1 MKCYMMI
8 GLPGSGKSWEA
19 KEIAERENAVIVSSD
34 AIRGELYGDESCQ
47 DNPRKVFE
55 IVEKR
60 VRKTLSSGRSVI
72 MDATNIS
79 GKRRAEWVSQM
90 KMYGAEMI
98 AVYLDTPISICI
110 ERQDFRQRKVPVDVI
125 RRMQRQF
132 QAPVKKEGWDEIITI
147 RTDEN
152 WG

>member
-1 MKCYMMI
+1 M
-8 GLPGSGKSWEA
+8 
-19 KEIAERENAVIVSSD
+19 
-34 AIRGELYGDESCQ
+34 YGDESCQ

-60 VRKTLSSGRSVI
+60 VRKALSSGQSVL

-79 GKRRAEWVSQM
+79 GKRRAEWVAQM
-90 KMYGAEMI
+90 KLYGAEMI

-110 ERQDFRQRKVPVDVI
+110 ERQCSRQRKVPVDVI

-132 QAPVKKEGWDEIITI
+132 QAPVKEEGWDEIITI
-147 RTDEN
+147 RANEN
-152 WG
+152 WE

>member
-1 MKCYMMI
+1 MI